1 MLEHIHATIRAEVNT
16 AVRETSHRRRP
27 GPLGRA
33 LWHAPVLVAGGP
45 GGDDAW
51 STLRLAHDS
60 IAAGVM
66 FGPAAVPR
74 EAFQLYQLVWPP
86 GRPVAEAVRER
97 GGAKAA
103 VASGGRPARLAGFD
117 EDDVPAGITFR
128 RSWLPPSPLD
138 RAATERP
145 GSQMHRSAPA
155 GDRA

>member
-1 MLEHIHATIRAEVNT
+1 M
-16 AVRETSHRRRP
+16 SS
-27 GPLGRA
+27 

-138 RAATERP
+138 RAAQKDQAPRCIVLHQRAIGPNGRP
-145 GSQMHRSAPA
+145 TLGARDRLPGHR
-155 GDRA
+155 RT